1 MVKKFNVYTILTL
14 SLVIILMLVEC
25 KVRTE
30 EPAVQAD
37 VILYNI
43 SVELDL
49 LEHWKKNYSKDSYL
63 EKKIKHL
70 ILNDLIAVSNIDFR
84 VKELQGTPLET
95 LFRAVEY
102 NNKNELVV
110 EEMEIAFQPAKDY
123 LNSIENEVEQTL
135 SERDKKRVDEL
146 KKIIKQK

>member
-1 MVKKFNVYTILTL
+1 
-14 SLVIILMLVEC
+14 MLVEC